1 MGFML
6 FALAAAA
13 LLAQPYDIVIRNGRV
28 MDPESGLDAVRYV
41 GIRGTKIAAV
51 SAKALKG
58 KVELD
63 AKGLVV
69 APGFID
75 LHSHGQTPENYA
87 FKARDGVTTALEQE
101 VGVSPVAPWYAARE
115 GKALVNFGASVGHIP
130 ARMAV
135 MKDSGEFLPVDAAVN
150 RVATAEEREQIKAK
164 LREGIREGGLGVGFG
179 FAYTPK
185 ATSEEILELFEIAA
199 EHKRPAFIHM
209 RYGSAGDPGVA
220 AALQEV
226 ISYAAITGASIH
238 VVHIGA
244 SATRKID
251 LAMKIVEGA
260 RKRGLD
266 ITAEA
271 YPYTAGMT
279 DISSAIF
286 KPGFQQD
293 LGLPYENMMWVETGE
308 RLNEESFQRYRKR
321 GGMVVTFTNTEEMI
335 RKTMAHPAI
344 MIASDGLLTNGKG
357 HPRGAGCYARV
368 LGRYVR
374 DEKQLPLMLALLKM
388 TLMPAQRLEAFAP
401 AMRNKGRIK
410 AGADA
415 DLTIFDPNTVIDK
428 ATYEKPAQY
437 SEGIPHVLVGGTFVV
452 KDGRIVEG
460 VFPGRGVRAQ

>member
-1 MGFML
+1 ML
-6 FALAAAA
+6 LALASV
-13 LLAQPYDIVIRNGRV
+13 LLAAQPFDIVLNNGRV
-28 MDPESGLDAVRYV
+28 MDPESGLDGVRHV
-41 GIRGTKIAAV
+41 GIRGKRIAAITA
-51 SAKALKG
+51 SPLRG
-58 KVELD
+58 RVEID
-63 AKGLVV
+63 AKGLIV

-75 LHSHGQTPENYA
+75 LHSHGQTAENYR

-101 VGVSPVAPWYAARE
+101 VGVSPVGAWYDARA
-115 GKALVNFGASVGHIP
+115 GKALVNFGASAGHLP

-135 MKDSGEFLPVDAAVN
+135 MKDSGAFLPVDAAVQ
-150 RVATAEEREQIKAK
+150 RKATAEEREAIKRA
-164 LREGIREGGLGVGFG
+164 LRRGLEEGGLGAGFG
-179 FAYTPK
+179 LAYTPN
-185 ATSEEILELFEIAA
+185 ATNEEMLELFAIAA
-199 EHKRPAFIHM
+199 EAKRPAFVHM
-209 RYGSAGDPGVA
+209 RYGSVGDPGVA

-226 ISYAAITGASIH
+226 ISYAAITGVSVH

-244 SATRKID
+244 SATRKLD
-251 LAMKIVEGA
+251 LAMRIVEGA
-260 RKRGLD
+260 RQRGLD

-308 RLNEESFQRYRKR
+308 RLTEAKFQQFRKR

-335 RKTMAHPAI
+335 GKAMAHPLI
-344 MIASDGLLTNGKG
+344 MIASDGMLTNGKG

-374 DEKQLPLMLALLKM
+374 QEKRLPLMLAIRKM

-401 AMRNKGRIK
+401 QMRQKGRLK
-410 AGADA
+410 VGADA
-415 DLTIFDPNTVIDK
+415 DIAIFDPATVIDK

-437 SEGIPHVLVGGTFVV
+437 SEGIPHVLVEGTFVV
-452 KDGRIVEG
+452 RDSRIVEG
-460 VFPGRGVRAQ
+460 VFPGQGIRAR